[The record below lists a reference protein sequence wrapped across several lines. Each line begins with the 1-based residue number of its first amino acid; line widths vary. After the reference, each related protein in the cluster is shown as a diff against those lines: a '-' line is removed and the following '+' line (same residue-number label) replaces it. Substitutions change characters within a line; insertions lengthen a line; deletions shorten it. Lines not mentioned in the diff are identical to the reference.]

1 MHRKTGV
8 VSLGI
13 MVLLSVALS
22 MMGQSAKTIQEKK
35 ISGRTVYEYFV
46 DEGRDEPVI
55 ESIEKYDEQGRL
67 LELKEFNRKSEVKR
81 WEKYAYD
88 ADGRVKEE
96 VYLNAKGRVERTEK
110 SIYSE
115 GLRIEKQFYDKRGRL
130 YKRKVYEYEYRN

>member
-1 MHRKTGV
+1 
-8 VSLGI
+8 
-13 MVLLSVALS
+13 VLLSVALS
-22 MMGQSAKTIQEKK
+22 AMGQGAKTIQEKK

-46 DEGRDEPVI
+46 DEGRDEPVV
-55 ESIEKYDEQGRL
+55 ESIEKYDEQGHL
-67 LELKEFNRKSEVKR
+67 LELKEFNRKGEVKR

-88 ADGRVKEE
+88 ADGKVVEE
-96 VYLNAKGRVERTEK
+96 AYLNAKGRVERTEK

>member
-1 MHRKTGV
+1 MKTGV
-8 VSLGI
+8 VSLGT

-22 MMGQSAKTIQEKK
+22 AMGQGAKTIQEKK

-46 DEGRDEPVI
+46 DEGRDEPVV
-55 ESIEKYDEQGRL
+55 ESVEKYDEQGHL
-67 LELKEFNRKSEVKR
+67 LELKEFNRKGEVKR

-88 ADGRVKEE
+88 ADGKVVEE
-96 VYLNAKGRVERTEK
+96 AYLNAKGRVERTEK

-115 GLRIEKQFYDKRGRL
+115 GLRVEKQFYDKRGRL